1 MYSKYIRM
9 NKIKCLNT
17 LIKIHKTQQLL
28 KKNIQDYIQFEQ
40 KKYAII
46 PYKQNINAIIPYKK
60 YV

>member
-1 MYSKYIRM
+1 M

-28 KKNIQDYIQFEQ
+28 KKNIQDYIHFEQ